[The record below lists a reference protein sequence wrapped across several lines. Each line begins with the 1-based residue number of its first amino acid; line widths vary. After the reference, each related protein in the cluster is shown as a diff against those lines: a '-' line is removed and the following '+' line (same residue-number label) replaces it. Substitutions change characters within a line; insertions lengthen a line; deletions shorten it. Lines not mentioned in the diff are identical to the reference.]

1 MKCPKCGAT
10 ENINF
15 FLRHQSKE
23 NDNSAVANCITIIHA
38 DPECGYNQSYLIVDC
53 LDYIFPEWSEIPDLM
68 DRLNAIENSTNFFN
82 VLGSFIGDIFNENP
96 LPVKAEVL
104 DEKNIKSLDA
114 SAVDESEVEIEIE
127 DDEHEFYVEPEI
139 LDEDRTN
146 IVFDTVQEKE
156 EEND

>member
-23 NDNSAVANCITIIHA
+23 NDDSIVANCITIIHA
-38 DPECGYNQSYLIVDC
+38 DPECGYNQSYLIADC

-68 DRLNAIENSTNFFN
+68 DRLNAIEDSVSFFN
-82 VLGSFIGDIFNENP
+82 VLSSFREGVFNEN
-96 LPVKAEVL
+96 LLHVEAEVL
-104 DEKNIKSLDA
+104 DEKNIKNSDA
-114 SAVDESEVEIEIE
+114 PAADESEVEIEIE
-127 DDEHEFYVEPEI
+127 DDKHEFYVEPEI

-146 IVFDTVQEKE
+146 IVFDTIQEKE